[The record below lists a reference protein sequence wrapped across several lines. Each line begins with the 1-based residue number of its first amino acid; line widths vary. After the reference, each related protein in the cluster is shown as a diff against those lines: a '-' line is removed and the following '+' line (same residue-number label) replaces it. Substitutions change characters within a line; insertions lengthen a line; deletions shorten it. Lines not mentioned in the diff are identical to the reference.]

1 MATQGTQTLK
11 GWREKLGRLIGRDE
25 DQLTPGEKTRLN
37 QYVQDALRDLYAV
50 SRWEF
55 LYAYYR
61 IELESAYDTGT
72 VAVSAGGTSW
82 TGTSTAWSTSY
93 DSAGVAKIRAGGEIY
108 RVTSVDST
116 TGLTTTDAA
125 LKALSDEDYYLYLDE
140 ISLNTAVKSIETM
153 WVAARDSRLEPMSPS
168 QMADH
173 KSRAFVAGHPQFFAP
188 KGQDSSGIR
197 SIELYPIPSTNEILQ
212 IQGYTAGTIPTADGG
227 TSDIPDEWQN
237 VVLAGAKK
245 YLYEAKADQRYGMAV
260 QDWERGKM
268 EMLQKAGVNQGPMTL
283 SLDPAVHGPERIDSQ
298 VSTATLDG

>member
-25 DQLTPGEKTRLN
+25 DNLQPAEKDRLN
-37 QYVQDALRDLYAV
+37 QYIQDALRDLYAV

-55 LYAYYR
+55 LFAYYR
-61 IELESAYDTGT
+61 LELESAVDAGT

-82 TGTSTAWSTSY
+82 TGTGTAWATAF

-108 RVTSVDST
+108 RVASVDST

-125 LKALSDEDYYLYLDE
+125 LKALSSEDYYLYLDE
-140 ISLNTAVKSIETM
+140 ISLNTALKSIEAM
-153 WVAARDSRLEPMSPS
+153 WVAARHRRLDPMSPS

-173 KSRAFVAGHPQFFAP
+173 KSRAFVAGHPQYFAA
-188 KGQDSSGIR
+188 KGQDASGVR
-197 SIELYPIPSTNEILQ
+197 SIELYPIPSTNEILH
-212 IQGYTAGTIPTADGG
+212 IQGYKAGTIPTADGG

-245 YLYEAKADQRYGMAV
+245 YLYEAKNDDRYGAAV
-260 QDWERGKM
+260 ADWERGKL
-268 EMLQKAGVNQGPMTL
+268 EMLAKAGVNQGPQTI

-298 VSTATLDG
+298 VTTATLE